1 MITYL
6 HGQLDEKQATRVVL
20 DVAGVGY
27 EVSIPLSSYD
37 QLPAVGQSCRILI
50 HDHVREDEHRL
61 FGFASDGERK
71 MFRLLLGISGI
82 GPKIALSALSGLSAR
97 ELTAAVVGGD
107 VKRLSSVSGI
117 GKKMAERMVVEL
129 RDKISDGDA
138 MEALAGADHEP
149 QDSRLRDA
157 IMALVSLGYKQDQAR
172 KMAQSALS
180 RCGADDDVEA
190 ILRFALTGTT

>member
-6 HGQLDEKQATRVVL
+6 DGKLDEKQAMRVVL

-37 QLPAVGQSCRILI
+37 KLPAVGQSYRILI
-50 HDHVREDEHRL
+50 HDHLREDEHRL
-61 FGFASDGERK
+61 FGFASEGERK

-97 ELTAAVVGGD
+97 ELTAAVLGGD

-129 RDKISDGDA
+129 RDKISEGDA
-138 MEALAGADHEP
+138 MEALAGADPEL
-149 QDSRLRDA
+149 QDGRLRDA
-157 IMALVSLGYKQDQAR
+157 IMALVSLGYKQEQAR
-172 KMAQSALS
+172 KMAQAALTRS
-180 RCGADDDVEA
+180 GSEDDVEA
-190 ILRFALTGTT
+190 ILRLALTGAS

>member
-6 HGQLDEKQATRVVL
+6 DGKLDEKQAMRVVL

-37 QLPAVGQSCRILI
+37 KLPAVGQSYRILI
-50 HDHVREDEHRL
+50 HDHLREDEHRL
-61 FGFASDGERK
+61 FGFASEGERK

-97 ELTAAVVGGD
+97 ELTAAVLGGD

-129 RDKISDGDA
+129 RDKISEGDA
-138 MEALAGADHEP
+138 MEALAGADPEP
-149 QDSRLRDA
+149 QDGRLRDA
-157 IMALVSLGYKQDQAR
+157 IMALVSLGYKQEQAR
-172 KMAQSALS
+172 KMAQAALTRS
-180 RCGADDDVEA
+180 GSEDDVEA
-190 ILRFALTGTT
+190 ILRLALTGAS